1 MQEKNIVIGGA
12 WPYANSD
19 LHLGHIAGLISGD
32 VLARYFR
39 AKGYNV
45 VFVSGTDCHGTPIT
59 ERAKKEH
66 KSPKEIAEYY
76 DKRDRET
83 LSKFNFSYDLYTNTD
98 TDFHRKEVMEMFK
111 KIYDNG
117 YIYEKIE
124 PQPYCENCKKFLS
137 DREIQI
143 TCPKCGTQTKAE
155 QCDGCQYVPTIDDMK
170 DGICLECGAKTVLKD
185 NKNLYLALS
194 KFQDLIAKHTEESN
208 KLWRANAKNE
218 TSKYLKQGLVDRAVT
233 RDLDWGV
240 DIPVDGYE
248 NKKMYVWIDAVLGY
262 TTATK
267 KWCEDN
273 GKNWEDFWKEGNNN
287 EIYMVH
293 GKDNIVFHSIILN
306 ALLLAMKENYH
317 LVDVIVSSEYLNIN
331 DEKISKSKGNGIP
344 AIEIVEQYNPD
355 TLRFHLI
362 NNGPEKKDSNFTI
375 DSLVATNNGELLN
388 KFGNLVNR
396 TLKFKGIEE
405 VLVGTLDKEVETKI
419 DETYRKVGKNIE
431 KLEFKE
437 ASDIAMELVEFAN
450 KYYDEKQPWVQKK
463 ENIDEFN
470 NTIYN
475 CTVIIANLSNIFE
488 PFMPG
493 TCEKI
498 REYLKLGKCEWKRI
512 ELNSNIKLENI
523 QPLFN
528 RIDNVEKN
536 KKSYILCN
544 FFILHI
550 LKIM

>member
-1 MQEKNIVIGGA
+1 MDKKNIVIGGA

-19 LHLGHIAGLISGD
+19 IHLGHIAGLISGD

-39 AKGYNV
+39 ANGHNV
-45 VFVSGTDCHGTPIT
+45 VYVSGTDCHGTPIT
-59 ERAKKEH
+59 ERAKKEK
-66 KSPKEIAEYY
+66 KSPKEIADYY
-76 DKRDRET
+76 DARDREA
-83 LSKFNFSYDLYTNTD
+83 LKEFEFSYDLYTNTD
-98 TDFHRKEVMEMFK
+98 TDFHKKEVMEMFK

-124 PQPYCENCKKFLS
+124 PQPYCEKCHKFLS

-143 TCPKCGTQTKAE
+143 TCPKCGTETKAE
-155 QCDGCQYVPTIDDMK
+155 QCDGCQYVPTIEDMK
-170 DGICLECGAKTVLKD
+170 DGICLECKTKTVLKD

-194 KFQDLIAKHTEESN
+194 KFQKEIEEHTN
-208 KLWRANAKNE
+208 KTNVLWRLNAKNE
-218 TSKYLKQGLVDRAVT
+218 TAKYLKQGLVDRAVT

-240 DIPVDGYE
+240 DIPVQGYE
-248 NKKMYVWIDAVLGY
+248 DKKMYVWIDAVLGY

-273 GKNWEDFWKEGNNN
+273 KMNWEDFWKEGNNN

-317 LVDVIVSSEYLNIN
+317 LVDTIVSSEYLNIN

-344 AIEIVEQYNPD
+344 AIDLVKQYNPD
-355 TLRFHLI
+355 VLRFHLI

-375 DSLVATNNGELLN
+375 DQLVATNNGELLN

-405 VLVGTLDKEVETKI
+405 IKAKSLDNEVENKI
-419 DETYRKVGKNIE
+419 KETYENVGKAIE

-437 ASDIAMELVEFAN
+437 ASDKAMELVEFAN
-450 KYYDEKQPWVQKK
+450 KYYDDKQPWVQRK
-463 ENIDEFN
+463 ENIEEFDK
-470 NTIYN
+470 TIYN

-488 PFMPG
+488 PFMPA

-498 REYLKLGKCEWKRI
+498 RKYLHLDEKCNWNLIK
-512 ELNSNIKLENI
+512 LNSDIKLENI
-523 QPLFN
+523 EPLFTRLEN
-528 RIDNVEKN
+528 N
-536 KKSYILCN
+536 
-544 FFILHI
+544 
-550 LKIM
+550 